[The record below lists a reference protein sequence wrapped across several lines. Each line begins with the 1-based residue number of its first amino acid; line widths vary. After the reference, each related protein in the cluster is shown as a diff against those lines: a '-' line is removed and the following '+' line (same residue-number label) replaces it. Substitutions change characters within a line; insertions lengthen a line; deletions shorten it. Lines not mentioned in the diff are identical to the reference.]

1 MRKFNLGD
9 VVTVKIQPN
18 NGQMYIEQN
27 LGKIMG
33 GSDDNPM
40 YLCKFYDEKTN
51 SYKNDRFLESV
62 LQLVENKSE

>member
-9 VVTVKIQPN
+9 VVTVKMQPN

-33 GSDDNPM
+33 GSDENPM

-62 LQLVENKSE
+62 LQLVENKS